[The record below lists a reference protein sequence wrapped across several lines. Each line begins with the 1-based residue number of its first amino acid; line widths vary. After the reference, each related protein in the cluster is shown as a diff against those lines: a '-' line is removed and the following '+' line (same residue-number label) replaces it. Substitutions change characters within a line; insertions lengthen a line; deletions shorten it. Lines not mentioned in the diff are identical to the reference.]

1 MKIEIITP
9 DKKVF
14 EGDIKSVRV
23 PGKKGS
29 FQVLKD
35 HAPIISTLE
44 DGTVIIVDQEN
55 KEVRYEIFKIICSDY
70 PAGNN
75 VLLLQHS
82 TYYWEISTSSDIIIG
97 SKCIE
102 FSGIQ

>member
-9 DKKVF
+9 DRKVF
-14 EGDIKSVRV
+14 EGEIKSIRV

-44 DGTVIIVDQEN
+44 NGEVIMIDMEGNETRYTINGGVI
-55 KEVRYEIFKIICSDY
+55 EVKMNKII
-70 PAGNN
+70 
-75 VLLLQHS
+75 LLAESLR
-82 TYYWEISTSSDIIIG
+82 
-97 SKCIE
+97 
-102 FSGIQ
+102 

>member
-9 DKKVF
+9 DKKIF
-14 EGDIKSVRV
+14 DGEIKSVRV

-44 DGTVIIVDQEN
+44 NGTVRMVDQEN
-55 KEVRYEIFKIICSDY
+55 NEITYDISGGVIEVKANKII
-70 PAGNN
+70 
-75 VLLLQHS
+75 LLADS
-82 TYYWEISTSSDIIIG
+82 V
-97 SKCIE
+97 K
-102 FSGIQ
+102 

>member
-9 DKKVF
+9 GKKIF
-14 EGDIKSVRV
+14 DGEIKSVRV

-44 DGTVIIVDQEN
+44 NGSVRMIDQED
-55 KEVRYEIFKIICSDY
+55 KEIIYEISGGVIEVKANKII
-70 PAGNN
+70 
-75 VLLLQHS
+75 LLADS
-82 TYYWEISTSSDIIIG
+82 VR
-97 SKCIE
+97 
-102 FSGIQ
+102 

>member
-1 MKIEIITP
+1 MKLEIITP

-14 EGDIKSVRV
+14 EGDITSVRV

-44 DGTVIIVDQEN
+44 NGPVIIVDQAGN
-55 KEVRYEIFKIICSDY
+55 QINYEINGGVIEVKQNKII
-70 PAGNN
+70 
-75 VLLLQHS
+75 LLAES
-82 TYYWEISTSSDIIIG
+82 VR
-97 SKCIE
+97 
-102 FSGIQ
+102 

>member
-1 MKIEIITP
+1 MKLEIITP
-9 DKKVF
+9 DKKVY

-44 DGTVIIVDQEN
+44 KGPVIIIDQSELETMFEIDGGII
-55 KEVRYEIFKIICSDY
+55 EVKANRII
-70 PAGNN
+70 
-75 VLLLQHS
+75 LLTES
-82 TYYWEISTSSDIIIG
+82 V
-97 SKCIE
+97 K
-102 FSGIQ
+102 

>member
-14 EGDIKSVRV
+14 DGEVQSVRV

-44 DGTVIIVDQEN
+44 NGPVIIVDMANNESIFEIN
-55 KEVRYEIFKIICSDY
+55 GGVIEVKANKII
-70 PAGNN
+70 
-75 VLLLQHS
+75 LLAES
-82 TYYWEISTSSDIIIG
+82 V
-97 SKCIE
+97 K
-102 FSGIQ
+102 

>member
-9 DKKVF
+9 YKKIF
-14 EGDIKSVRV
+14 DGEIKSVRV

-44 DGTVIIVDQEN
+44 KGLVRMVDLENTEII
-55 KEVRYEIFKIICSDY
+55 YEISGGVIEVKANKII
-70 PAGNN
+70 
-75 VLLLQHS
+75 LLADS
-82 TYYWEISTSSDIIIG
+82 VI
-97 SKCIE
+97 
-102 FSGIQ
+102 

>member
-9 DKKVF
+9 DQKIF
-14 EGDIKSVRV
+14 EGDVKSVRV

-44 DGTVIIVDQEN
+44 TGPVIMVDMGGSEIRYDI
-55 KEVRYEIFKIICSDY
+55 KGGVIEVKMNKII
-70 PAGNN
+70 
-75 VLLLQHS
+75 LLAES
-82 TYYWEISTSSDIIIG
+82 VS
-97 SKCIE
+97 
-102 FSGIQ
+102 

>member
-9 DKKVF
+9 DRKVY
-14 EGDIKSVRV
+14 EGEIKSVRV

-44 DGTVIIVDQEN
+44 NGPVTIVDLANNQVIYDIN
-55 KEVRYEIFKIICSDY
+55 GGVIEVKTNKII
-70 PAGNN
+70 
-75 VLLLQHS
+75 LLAES
-82 TYYWEISTSSDIIIG
+82 V
-97 SKCIE
+97 K
-102 FSGIQ
+102 

>member
-9 DKKVF
+9 DRKVY

-44 DGTVIIVDQEN
+44 NGPVIIVDQEGTEI
-55 KEVRYEIFKIICSDY
+55 KYEIDGGVIEVKTNKII
-70 PAGNN
+70 
-75 VLLLQHS
+75 LLAE
-82 TYYWEISTSSDIIIG
+82 TVN
-97 SKCIE
+97 K
-102 FSGIQ
+102 

>member
-9 DKKVF
+9 DRKIY

-44 DGTVIIVDQEN
+44 KGTVIIIDQDD
-55 KEVRYEIFKIICSDY
+55 KESRYEISGGLIEVKMNKII
-70 PAGNN
+70 
-75 VLLLQHS
+75 LLAES
-82 TYYWEISTSSDIIIG
+82 V
-97 SKCIE
+97 K
-102 FSGIQ
+102 